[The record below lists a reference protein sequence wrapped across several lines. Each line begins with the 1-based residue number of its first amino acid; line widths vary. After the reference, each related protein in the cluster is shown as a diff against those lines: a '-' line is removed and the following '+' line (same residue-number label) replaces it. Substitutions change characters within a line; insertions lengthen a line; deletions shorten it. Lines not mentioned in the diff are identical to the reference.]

1 MKLSDVKG
9 DRTFDVI
16 ADILVPVA
24 TIAQDE
30 NVAKLFDG
38 SNKPKKMTPWQY
50 FVERAKVAIP
60 VMMRDYRAEICEI
73 MAIIND
79 ITPEEYVNGVVNP
92 EYDEEKAGEE
102 GYDVPEY
109 LTPPLNVPKLLA
121 DVMELMTDSEF
132 VSFFS

>member
-60 VMMRDYRAEICEI
+60 VMMRDYRTEICEI